1 MEETNKAR
9 GFDTAG
15 IGSDLSAALT
25 KAIDGLTGGLANGV
39 LAGVNPVYGMY
50 TVMIATP
57 VGALFTSSVFINV
70 DSTSAIAVTAG
81 SMLADYSPD
90 VRSRALV
97 VLTLL
102 VGGCML
108 VAGLLKLGFLTRFVS
123 NAVMTG
129 FITGIAVNIILG
141 QLGDFTG
148 YASAYTNK
156 VVKGLDTL
164 LHVGQVNWPT
174 LAVGLATIA
183 LIVGLDRTP
192 LSKVSLLIALVVGS
206 ALVPLLNLSSVLLVS
221 DVSPLPD
228 SLPRPVLPDLTF
240 IPGLIGPAIALS
252 IIALV
257 QGAGISQSYP
267 NPDGDYPET
276 SRDFVGQGAAN
287 VAGALFQA
295 LPAGGSLG
303 GTALLVKG
311 GARSRWANVL
321 TGVLAAVVVVLLAG
335 FIGRLAM
342 ASLAGMLIVAGF
354 QTIRFPTIRLVW
366 RTSQVART
374 TMLVTFVLTLIVPL
388 QWAVFLGV
396 VLSVAVFV
404 YQQSDRVSIVEIVPV
419 ENGFPDERP
428 APTELP
434 SDAVTVLHLYGS
446 LFFAG
451 ARTLEDRLPSVDD
464 THNAVL
470 VLSLRGHGEMGSTF
484 LNVLRRYV
492 ATLRAEGN
500 TLLLIGVED
509 PLQEQLERTGLLEEL
524 GVDNVFDVGGV
535 SESTRAAVDRAEQL
549 VRAGAAPAT

>member
-1 MEETNKAR
+1 MLLDYPTET
-9 GFDTAG
+9 
-15 IGSDLSAALT
+15 
-25 KAIDGLTGGLANGV
+25 
-39 LAGVNPVYGMY
+39 
-50 TVMIATP
+50 
-57 VGALFTSSVFINV
+57 
-70 DSTSAIAVTAG
+70 
-81 SMLADYSPD
+81 
-90 VRSRALV
+90 RSQALV

-108 VAGLLKLGFLTRFVS
+108 LAGLLKLGFLTRFVS

-141 QLGDFTG
+141 QLGDITG
-148 YASAYTNK
+148 YSSEYNNK

-164 LHVGQVNWPT
+164 LHLGQVDVPT
-174 LAVGLATIA
+174 LTVGLATIA
-183 LIVGLDRTP
+183 LIVLLDRTR

-206 ALVPLLNLSSVLLVS
+206 ALVPLFNLSSVLLVA

-228 SLPRPVLPDLTF
+228 SLPRPALPDLSLVA
-240 IPGLIGPAIALS
+240 GLVGPAIALS

-267 NPDGDYPET
+267 NPDGDYPDT

-287 VAGALFQA
+287 VAGALFQG

-321 TGVLAAVVVVLLAG
+321 TGVLAAVVVILLGG

-354 QTIRFPTIRLVW
+354 QTIRFPTIRMVW

-374 TMLVTFVLTLIVPL
+374 TMLATFVLTLIVPL

-404 YQQSDRVSIVEIVPV
+404 FQQSERVTIVEIVPV
-419 ENGFPDERP
+419 DHGFPDERP
-428 APTELP
+428 APATLP
-434 SDAVTVLHLYGS
+434 SSAVTVVQLYGS

-451 ARTLEDRLPSVDD
+451 ARTLEDHLPS
-464 THNAVL
+464 TEGARNAVL
-470 VLSLRGHGEMGSTF
+470 ILSLRGHGEMGSTF

-492 ATLRAEGN
+492 NALHAGGN
-500 TLLLIGVED
+500 TLLLIGVEAR
-509 PLQEQLERTGLLEEL
+509 LQEQLERTRLLADI
-524 GVDNVFDVGGV
+524 GAANVFDVGGV
-535 SESTRAAVDRAEQL
+535 SESTRAALAHAEQVIL
-549 VRAGAAPAT
+549 SATTTAR

>member
-57 VGALFTSSVFINV
+57 VGALFTSSVFMNV

-148 YASAYTNK
+148 YSSAYTNK

-192 LSKVSLLIALVVGS
+192 LSKVSLLIAPVVGS

-295 LPAGGSLG
+295 LPADGSLG

-388 QWAVFLGV
+388 QSAVFLGV

-428 APTELP
+428 SPTELP

-509 PLQEQLERTGLLEEL
+509 PLQEQLERTGRLEEL